1 MTTLRRGDIPV
12 PLFRTNRRRER
23 RRPRAARRKP
33 RRSPPPLATRLW
45 RPDLIWPCLLLAV
58 VLGLYWNT
66 LGHEFVHD
74 DLTLIQ
80 QNRTVTELRWGDIL
94 SHRVYRPVRTLTY
107 ALNYRA
113 GGLDPAGY
121 HLFNLLLHA
130 LNSILVYWLFRA
142 VSGRRTLALA
152 GALLFAAHPV
162 QTAAVAYVS
171 GRKDLLAAFFILA
184 GCLSF
189 LRYRDRGRRRHL
201 LLCLACLV
209 LGVLAK
215 ELVIVLPALLLLL
228 DLCRTDGS
236 GGPAREPVTVRLFR
250 ALARSRLAYA
260 PGFVLAAA
268 SLCYALF
275 LSPASR
281 MEGLW
286 GGSLAAHAGTC
297 FKLFSHYLALAVFPH
312 PLIADYTG
320 DVFPLSPGFADGP
333 TLLAVLLLAAF
344 VAVAVRV
351 YPSRPLVSLGMGW
364 FLAALAPVL
373 QILPFHELAA
383 DHFLYVPLIG
393 ASLLGGVAVDYVSRE
408 RGYRELALGL
418 LVLVLAGYSLRTVG
432 RNRDWADVETL
443 WRATLAEA
451 PGSYRAH
458 TNLAVIHMGQKEQ
471 DLALKHIRRALELDD
486 SRALE
491 WSNLGALYAQMAAK
505 AGLRRK
511 FDQARNLLDKC
522 REAMEEALK
531 RDDSNFMTLTN
542 MGNCY
547 EKAAEIAAATK
558 DFEQVLPLRRTAL
571 SYFQRALK
579 SRNREPNARMVWL
592 SVGGLFLD
600 QARYAHGQGV
610 AAFNEGRF
618 KRKQELEKEADGLY
632 RLAVVHL
639 EKFVEAYPGA
649 RQGQFNLGLCLVHLK
664 EFQEAIP
671 HLERAVRLRAEPES
685 LNLLAHCY
693 DRTGDGGRAVYLYR
707 QSIRLRSAAET
718 HFNLAVLLRRR
729 GELAEAERNLNR
741 ALRLSPPES
750 LERKIRI
757 LLKLIQDHVSRSE
770 DHRRHPLP
778 Q

>member
-1 MTTLRRGDIPV
+1 M
-12 PLFRTNRRRER
+12 
-23 RRPRAARRKP
+23 AARRKD
-33 RRSPPPLATRLW
+33 RRSSPGFGSRLW
-45 RPDLIWPCLLLAV
+45 RPDLLYPCLLVAV
-58 VLGLYWNT
+58 ALGLYWNT

-107 ALNYRA
+107 AFNYWL
-113 GGLDPAGY
+113 GGPEPTGY

-130 LNSILVYWLFRA
+130 LNSLLVYWLFRA
-142 VSGRRTLALA
+142 VTGRRTLALA

-162 QTAAVAYVS
+162 QTGAVAYVS

-189 LRYRDRGRRRHL
+189 LSYRDTGRRRYL

-209 LGVLAK
+209 VGVLAK

-228 DLCRTDGS
+228 DLCRPDHS
-236 GGPAREPVTVRLFR
+236 GGPGREPVAVRIFR
-250 ALARSRLAYA
+250 ALARSRLAYIL
-260 PGFVLAAA
+260 GFLLAAA
-268 SLCYALF
+268 SFYYALF

-286 GGSLAAHAGTC
+286 GGSLAAHAGTS
-297 FKLFSHYLALAVFPH
+297 FKLFSHYLSLALFPH

-320 DVFPLSPGFADGP
+320 DVFALSPGFADAP

-344 VAVAVRV
+344 IAVAVRV

-364 FLAALAPVL
+364 FLTALVPVL
-373 QILPFHELAA
+373 QIVPFHELAA

-393 ASLLGGVAVDYVSRE
+393 ACLVGGAAVDYVSRE
-408 RGYRELALGL
+408 RGYRELALGV
-418 LVLVLAGYSLRTVG
+418 LVLVLVGFTLRTVG

-443 WRATLAEA
+443 WRATLDQA

-458 TNLAVIHMGQKEQ
+458 SNLAVTYMGQQKP
-471 DLALKHIRRALELDD
+471 DLALKHTLRALELNPG
-486 SRALE
+486 RGLE
-491 WSNLGALYAQMAAK
+491 WSNLGALYVQLAERARA
-505 AGLRRK
+505 RK
-511 FDQARNLLDKC
+511 KYDLASNLLDKC
-522 REAMEEALK
+522 RAAAGKALE
-531 RDDSNFMTLTN
+531 RDDSNFMSLAN

-547 EKAAEIAAATK
+547 EKAAEVALAAK
-558 DFEQVLPLRRTAL
+558 DFEQVLPLRETAFG
-571 SYFQRALK
+571 YFQKALK
-579 SRNREPNARMVWL
+579 SRNREPAARMVWL

-600 QARYAHGQGV
+600 QARDVHNQGV
-610 AAFNEGRF
+610 AAFNEGQF
-618 KRKQELEKEADGLY
+618 KRKQELDEQAKRLY
-632 RLAVVHL
+632 EQAVVYL
-639 EKFVEAYPGA
+639 KKFVEAYPGS
-649 RQGQFNLGLCLVHLK
+649 RPGQLNLGLCYVHLRK
-664 EFQEAIP
+664 FQEAIP

-693 DRTGDGGRAVYLYR
+693 DRTGDGDRAVRLYR
-707 QSIRLRSAAET
+707 QSIRLRAAAET
-718 HFNLAVLLRRR
+718 HYNLGVLLRRR
-729 GELAEAERNLNR
+729 GELAEAEKNLKR
-741 ALRLSPPES
+741 ALELSPS
-750 LERKIRI
+750 ADLVRKIRI
-757 LLKLIQDHVSRSE
+757 LLDLIQDHVSRSQ

>member
-1 MTTLRRGDIPV
+1 M
-12 PLFRTNRRRER
+12 
-23 RRPRAARRKP
+23 AARRKD
-33 RRSPPPLATRLW
+33 RRSSPHLGARLW
-45 RPDLIWPCLLLAV
+45 RPALIYPCLLAAV
-58 VLGLYWNT
+58 VVGLYWNT

-107 ALNYRA
+107 ALNYWA
-113 GGLDPAGY
+113 GGLDPTGY

-130 LNSILVYWLFRA
+130 LNSLLVYWLFRA
-142 VSGRRTLALA
+142 VTGRRTLAVA
-152 GALLFAAHPV
+152 GALLFAAHPA

-189 LRYRDRGRRRHL
+189 LSWRDTGRRRHL
-201 LLCLACLV
+201 LGCLACLV
-209 LGVLAK
+209 VGVLAK

-228 DLCRTDGS
+228 DLCRLERS
-236 GGPAREPVTVRLFR
+236 GGPVREPLAVRIVR
-250 ALARSRLAYA
+250 ALVRSRLAYA
-260 PGFVLAAA
+260 LGFVLAAA
-268 SLCYALF
+268 SLYYALF

-286 GGSLAAHAGTC
+286 GGSLAAHAGTS
-297 FKLFSHYLALAVFPH
+297 FKLFSHYLRLALFPH

-320 DVFPLSPGFADGP
+320 EVFALSPGFADAP
-333 TLLAVLLLAAF
+333 TLLSVLLLAAF
-344 VAVAVRV
+344 AAVAVWL

-364 FLAALAPVL
+364 FLVALVPVL

-408 RGYRELALGL
+408 RGYRELALGVL
-418 LVLVLAGYSLRTVG
+418 ALVLVGYSLRTVG
-432 RNRDWADVETL
+432 RNGDWADVETL

-458 TNLAVIHMGQKEQ
+458 TNLAVTYMGKQEPEV
-471 DLALKHIRRALELDD
+471 ALKHTLRALELNPG
-486 SRALE
+486 RALE
-491 WSNLGALYAQMAAK
+491 WSNLSALYVQMAERAR
-505 AGLRRK
+505 ARK
-511 FDQARNLLDKC
+511 DYDQASSLLDKC
-522 REAMEEALK
+522 REAAGEALE
-531 RDDSNFMTLTN
+531 RDDSNFMSLTN

-547 EKAAEIAAATK
+547 EKAAEIAVETGE
-558 DFEQVLPLRRTAL
+558 FEEVESTRQTAL
-571 SYFQRALK
+571 SYFQKALK
-579 SRNREPNARMVWL
+579 FRNREPAARMVSL

-600 QARYAHGQGV
+600 HARYSHSQGV

-618 KRKQELEKEADGLY
+618 KRKQELDEQANELY
-632 RLAVVHL
+632 GHAVDHL
-639 EKFVEAYPGA
+639 KKFVQDYPGS
-649 RQGQFNLGLCLVHLK
+649 RPGQHNLGLSYVHLNK
-664 EFQEAIP
+664 FQEAIP
-671 HLERAVRLRAEPES
+671 HLELAVRLRAEPES
-685 LNLLAHCY
+685 MNLLAHCY
-693 DRTGDGGRAVYLYR
+693 DRTGDEDRAVRLYR
-707 QSIRLRSAAET
+707 QSIRLRPAAET

-729 GELAEAERNLNR
+729 GELEEAERNLQR
-741 ALRLSPPES
+741 ALRLSPSQS
-750 LERKIRI
+750 LERKIGI
-757 LLKLIQDHVSRSE
+757 LLNLIQDHVSRSE

>member
-1 MTTLRRGDIPV
+1 M
-12 PLFRTNRRRER
+12 
-23 RRPRAARRKP
+23 AARRKDK
-33 RRSPPPLATRLW
+33 RSSPGWAARLW
-45 RPDLIWPCLLLAV
+45 RPDLLYPCLLLAV

-80 QNRTVTELRWGDIL
+80 QNRTVTELRWGDIF

-107 ALNYRA
+107 ALNYWA
-113 GGLDPAGY
+113 GGLDPTGY

-142 VSGRRTLALA
+142 VTGRRTLAVA

-189 LRYRDRGRRRHL
+189 LSYRDSGRRRHL

-228 DLCRTDGS
+228 DLCRTHRTGEP
-236 GGPAREPVTVRLFR
+236 GREPVTVRVVR
-250 ALARSRLAYA
+250 ALVRSRLAYA
-260 PGFVLAAA
+260 LGVLLAAA
-268 SLCYALF
+268 SFYYALF

-286 GGSLAAHAGTC
+286 GRSLAAHAGTS

-312 PLIADYTG
+312 PLIADYSG
-320 DVFPLSPGFADGP
+320 EVFPLSPGFADAP

-344 VAVAVRV
+344 AYVAVRV

-364 FLAALAPVL
+364 FLTALVPVL

-393 ASLLGGVAVDYVSRE
+393 ACLLGGVAVDYVSRE
-408 RGYRELALGL
+408 RGYRELAVGVLA
-418 LVLVLAGYSLRTVG
+418 LVLIVFSVRTVG

-443 WRATLAEA
+443 WRATLEHA
-451 PGSYRAH
+451 PASYRAH
-458 TNLAVIHMGQKEQ
+458 SNLAVTYMGKQEPE
-471 DLALKHIRRALELDD
+471 LALKHTLRALELNPG
-486 SRALE
+486 RALE
-491 WSNLGALYAQMAAK
+491 WSNLSALYVQLAERARAQRK
-505 AGLRRK
+505 YGL
-511 FDQARNLLDKC
+511 ASSLLDKC
-522 REAMEEALK
+522 REAAEEALE
-531 RDDSNFMTLTN
+531 RDDSNFMSLAN
-542 MGNCY
+542 MGNCF
-547 EKAAEIAAATK
+547 EKGAEVAVERGETEEAV
-558 DFEQVLPLRRTAL
+558 VLRQTAL
-571 SYFQRALK
+571 SYFQRSLEF
-579 SRNREPNARMVWL
+579 RNREPAARMVWL
-592 SVGGLFLD
+592 SIGGLFLD
-600 QARYAHGQGV
+600 QARVAQSQG
-610 AAFNEGRF
+610 AGAFNQGRF
-618 KRKQELEKEADGLY
+618 RRMQELEKQANELY
-632 RLAVVHL
+632 DQAVVHFK
-639 EKFVEAYPGA
+639 KFVEAYPGS
-649 RQGQFNLGLCLVHLK
+649 RPGQLNLGLCYVHLK
-664 EFQEAIP
+664 KFREAIP

-693 DRTGDGGRAVYLYR
+693 DRTGDGDRAVRLYR

-718 HFNLAVLLRRR
+718 HYNLGVLLRRR
-729 GELAEAERNLNR
+729 GELAEAEKNLKR
-741 ALRLSPPES
+741 ALELSPS
-750 LERKIRI
+750 KDLARKIGI
-757 LLKLIQDHVSRSE
+757 LRGLIQDHVRRSQ
-770 DHRRHPLP
+770 DHGRHPLP

>member
-1 MTTLRRGDIPV
+1 M
-12 PLFRTNRRRER
+12 
-23 RRPRAARRKP
+23 AARRKD
-33 RRSPPPLATRLW
+33 RRSSPGLGARLW
-45 RPDLIWPCLLLAV
+45 RPDLIYPCLLLAV
-58 VLGLYWNT
+58 ALGLYWNT

-107 ALNYRA
+107 ALNYWA

-142 VSGRRTLALA
+142 VTGRRTLAVA
-152 GALLFAAHPV
+152 GALIFAAHPV

-189 LRYRDRGRRRHL
+189 LSYRDTGRRRYL
-201 LLCLACLV
+201 LVCLACLV
-209 LGVLAK
+209 VGVLAK

-228 DLCRTDGS
+228 DLCRTDRS
-236 GGPAREPVTVRLFR
+236 GGPGREPVAVRIVR
-250 ALARSRLAYA
+250 ALVRSRLAYA
-260 PGFVLAAA
+260 LGFVLAAA
-268 SLCYALF
+268 SLYYALF

-320 DVFPLSPGFADGP
+320 DVFLLSPGFADAP

-344 VAVAVRV
+344 AVTAVWV

-364 FLAALAPVL
+364 FLAALVPVL

-393 ASLLGGVAVDYVSRE
+393 ASLLGGAAVDYVSRE
-408 RGYRELALGL
+408 RGYRELAVGVLA
-418 LVLVLAGYSLRTVG
+418 LVLAGFSLRTVG

-458 TNLAVIHMGQKEQ
+458 TNLGVAYMRKQP
-471 DLALKHIRRALELDD
+471 DLALKHTLRALELNPG
-486 SRALE
+486 RALE
-491 WSNLGALYAQMAAK
+491 WSNLGVLYAQLAERA
-505 AGLRRK
+505 RVRK
-511 FDQARNLLDKC
+511 KYDLASNLLDKC
-522 REAMEEALK
+522 REAMEEALR
-531 RDDSNFMTLTN
+531 RDDPNFMSLAN

-547 EKAAEIAAATK
+547 EREADVVLATK
-558 DFEQVLPLRRTAL
+558 DLEQVLPLRQTAL
-571 SYFQRALK
+571 SYFQKALK
-579 SRNREPNARMVWL
+579 FRNREPNARMVWS

-600 QARYAHGQGV
+600 QARLAHTQAV
-610 AAFNEGRF
+610 DAFNKGRF
-618 KRKQELEKEADGLY
+618 ERKRELDEQANELY
-632 RLAVVHL
+632 EQAVAYFR
-639 EKFVEAYPGA
+639 KFVEAYPGS
-649 RQGQFNLGLCLVHLK
+649 RRGQHNLGLCYVHLGK
-664 EFQEAIP
+664 FEEAIP
-671 HLERAVRLRAEPES
+671 HLERAVRLEAEPES

-693 DRTGDGGRAVYLYR
+693 DRTGDGDRAVGLYR
-707 QSIRLRSAAET
+707 QSIRLRAAAET

-729 GELAEAERNLNR
+729 GEPAEAEKHLKR
-741 ALRLSPPES
+741 ALELSPSDE
-750 LERKIRI
+750 LVRRIRI
-757 LLKLIQDHVSRSE
+757 LLNLIQDHVSRSE
-770 DHRRHPLP
+770 DHRRHSLP

>member
-1 MTTLRRGDIPV
+1 M
-12 PLFRTNRRRER
+12 
-23 RRPRAARRKP
+23 AARRKN
-33 RRSPPPLATRLW
+33 RRSSPGLGARLW
-45 RPDLIWPCLLLAV
+45 RPDLVYPCLLVAV

-80 QNRTVTELRWGDIL
+80 QNRTVTELRWGELL

-107 ALNYRA
+107 ALNYWV
-113 GGLDPAGY
+113 GGLDPMGY

-130 LNSILVYWLFRA
+130 LNSMLVYWLFRA

-171 GRKDLLAAFFILA
+171 GRKDLLAAFFILS

-189 LRYRDRGRRRHL
+189 LSYRDTGRRRSL

-209 LGVLAK
+209 VGVLAK
-215 ELVIVLPALLLLL
+215 ELVIVLPALLLIL
-228 DLCRTDGS
+228 DLCRSDRSRDPG
-236 GGPAREPVTVRLFR
+236 REPVTVRVLR
-250 ALARSRLAYA
+250 TLLRSRLAYA
-260 PGFVLAAA
+260 LGFVLAAV
-268 SLCYALF
+268 SLYYALY

-281 MEGLW
+281 MEELW

-297 FKLFSHYLALAVFPH
+297 FKLFSHYLGLALFPH

-320 DVFPLSPGFADGP
+320 DVFALSPGFADAP
-333 TLLAVLLLAAF
+333 TLLAVLLLAVFA
-344 VAVAVRV
+344 AAAVRV
-351 YPSRPLVSLGMGW
+351 YPVRPLVSLGMGW
-364 FLAALAPVL
+364 FLTALVPVL

-393 ASLLGGVAVDYVSRE
+393 VCLVGGAAVDYVSRE
-408 RGYRELALGL
+408 RGYRELALGVL
-418 LVLVLAGYSLRTVG
+418 ALVLVVFSLRTVG
-432 RNRDWADVETL
+432 RNRDWADVENL
-443 WRATLAEA
+443 WRATAEQA

-458 TNLAVIHMGQKEQ
+458 SNLAVTYMGKKQQ
-471 DLALKHIRRALELDD
+471 DLALKHVQRALELDA

-491 WSNLGALYAQMAAK
+491 WSNLGALYVQLAERAR
-505 AGLRRK
+505 GRK
-511 FDQARNLLDKC
+511 KYDLASNLLDKC

-547 EKAAEIAAATK
+547 EKAAEIALATK

-571 SYFQRALK
+571 SYFQRALEF
-579 SRNREPNARMVWL
+579 RNREPAARMVWS

-600 QARYAHGQGV
+600 QARYAQLQGLD
-610 AAFNEGRF
+610 ALKQGRF
-618 KRKQELEKEADGLY
+618 ERRRELDEEARKLY
-632 RLAVVHL
+632 EQAVVYL
-639 EKFVEAYPGA
+639 KKFVEAYPGS
-649 RQGQFNLGLCLVHLK
+649 RPGLLNLGLSHVHLEK
-664 EFQEAIP
+664 YETAVP
-671 HLERAVRLRAEPES
+671 YLERAVRIRADPES
-685 LNLLAHCY
+685 LNLLARCY
-693 DRTGDGGRAVYLYR
+693 DKLGDGDLAVRLYR
-707 QSIRLRSAAET
+707 KSIGLRPAAET
-718 HFNLAVLLRRR
+718 HYNLGVLHRRR
-729 GELAEAERNLNR
+729 GELPEAEKHLKR
-741 ALRLSPPES
+741 ALELSPSAS
-750 LERKIRI
+750 LVPRIKI
-757 LLKLIQDHVSRSE
+757 LLDLIRDHVSRSQ

>member
-1 MTTLRRGDIPV
+1 M
-12 PLFRTNRRRER
+12 
-23 RRPRAARRKP
+23 AARRKD
-33 RRSPPPLATRLW
+33 RRSSPGLGARLW
-45 RPDLIWPCLLLAV
+45 RPDLIYPCLLLAV
-58 VLGLYWNT
+58 ALGLYWNT

-107 ALNYRA
+107 ALNYWA

-142 VSGRRTLALA
+142 VTGRRTLAVA
-152 GALLFAAHPV
+152 GALIFAAHPV

-189 LRYRDRGRRRHL
+189 LSYRDTGRRRYL
-201 LLCLACLV
+201 LVCLACLV
-209 LGVLAK
+209 VGVLAK

-228 DLCRTDGS
+228 DLCRTDRS
-236 GGPAREPVTVRLFR
+236 GGPGREPVAVRIVR
-250 ALARSRLAYA
+250 ALVRSRLAYA
-260 PGFVLAAA
+260 LGFVLAAA
-268 SLCYALF
+268 SLYYALF

-320 DVFPLSPGFADGP
+320 DVFLLSPGFADAP

-344 VAVAVRV
+344 AVTAVWV

-364 FLAALAPVL
+364 FLAALVPVL

-393 ASLLGGVAVDYVSRE
+393 ASLLGGAAVDYVSRE
-408 RGYRELALGL
+408 RGYRELAVGVLA
-418 LVLVLAGYSLRTVG
+418 LVLAGFSLRTVG

-458 TNLAVIHMGQKEQ
+458 TNLGVAYMRKQP
-471 DLALKHIRRALELDD
+471 DLALKHTLRALELNPG
-486 SRALE
+486 RALE
-491 WSNLGALYAQMAAK
+491 WSNLGVLYAQLAERA
-505 AGLRRK
+505 RVRK
-511 FDQARNLLDKC
+511 KYDLASNLLDKC
-522 REAMEEALK
+522 REAMEEALR
-531 RDDSNFMTLTN
+531 RDDPNFMSLAN

-547 EKAAEIAAATK
+547 EREADVVLATK
-558 DFEQVLPLRRTAL
+558 DLEQVLPLRQTAL
-571 SYFQRALK
+571 SYFQKALK
-579 SRNREPNARMVWL
+579 FRNREPNARMVWS

-600 QARYAHGQGV
+600 QARLAHTQAV
-610 AAFNEGRF
+610 DAFNKGRF
-618 KRKQELEKEADGLY
+618 ERKRELDEQANELY
-632 RLAVVHL
+632 EQAVAYFR
-639 EKFVEAYPGA
+639 KFVEAYPGS
-649 RQGQFNLGLCLVHLK
+649 RRGQHNLGLCYVHLGK
-664 EFQEAIP
+664 FEEAIP
-671 HLERAVRLRAEPES
+671 HLERAVRLEAEPES

-693 DRTGDGGRAVYLYR
+693 DRTGDGDRAVGLYR
-707 QSIRLRSAAET
+707 QSIRLRAAAET

-729 GELAEAERNLNR
+729 GEPAEAEKHLKR
-741 ALRLSPPES
+741 ALELSPSDE
-750 LERKIRI
+750 LVRRIRI
-757 LLKLIQDHVSRSE
+757 LLNLIQDHVSRSE

>member
-1 MTTLRRGDIPV
+1 M
-12 PLFRTNRRRER
+12 
-23 RRPRAARRKP
+23 AARRKG
-33 RRSPPPLATRLW
+33 RRSSPGLGARLW
-45 RPDLIWPCLLLAV
+45 RPDLIYPCLLLAV
-58 VLGLYWNT
+58 ALGLYWNT

-107 ALNYRA
+107 ALNYWA

-142 VSGRRTLALA
+142 VTGRRTLAVA
-152 GALLFAAHPV
+152 GALIFAAHPV

-189 LRYRDRGRRRHL
+189 LSYRDSGRRRYL

-209 LGVLAK
+209 VGVLAK

-228 DLCRTDGS
+228 DLCRTDRS
-236 GGPAREPVTVRLFR
+236 GGTVREPVAVRIFR
-250 ALARSRLAYA
+250 ALVRSRLAYA
-260 PGFVLAAA
+260 LGFVLAAA
-268 SLCYALF
+268 SLGYALF

-286 GGSLAAHAGTC
+286 GGSLATHAGTC

-320 DVFPLSPGFADGP
+320 DVFPLSPGFADAP
-333 TLLAVLLLAAF
+333 TLLAVVLLAAF
-344 VAVAVRV
+344 VVAAVRI

-364 FLAALAPVL
+364 FLAALVPVL

-408 RGYRELALGL
+408 RGYRELAVGVLA
-418 LVLVLAGYSLRTVG
+418 LVLAGFSLRTVG

-458 TNLAVIHMGQKEQ
+458 TNLGVAYMREQ
-471 DLALKHIRRALELDD
+471 PDVALKHTLRALELNPG
-486 SRALE
+486 RALE
-491 WSNLGALYAQMAAK
+491 WSNLGVLYAQLAERA
-505 AGLRRK
+505 RVRK
-511 FDQARNLLDKC
+511 EYDLASNLLDKC
-522 REAMEEALK
+522 REAMEEALS
-531 RDDSNFMTLTN
+531 RDDPNFMSLAN

-547 EKAAEIAAATK
+547 EREADVVLATN
-558 DFEQVLPLRRTAL
+558 DLERVLPLRQTAL
-571 SYFQRALK
+571 SYFQKALK
-579 SRNREPNARMVWL
+579 FRSREPNARMVWS

-600 QARYAHGQGV
+600 QARLAHRQGV
-610 AAFNEGRF
+610 EAFNKGRF
-618 KRKQELEKEADGLY
+618 ERKRELDEQANELY
-632 RLAVVHL
+632 EQAVGYFR
-639 EKFVEAYPGA
+639 KFVEAYPGSQ
-649 RQGQFNLGLCLVHLK
+649 RGQHNLGLCYVHLGK
-664 EFQEAIP
+664 FEEAIP
-671 HLERAVRLRAEPES
+671 HLERAVRLQAGPES
-685 LNLLAHCY
+685 LNLLAHSY
-693 DRTGDGGRAVYLYR
+693 DRTGDGDRAVHLYR
-707 QSIRLRSAAET
+707 QSIRLRAAAET

-729 GELAEAERNLNR
+729 GEPAEAEKHLKR
-741 ALRLSPPES
+741 ALELSPS
-750 LERKIRI
+750 ADLARKIRI
-757 LLKLIQDHVSRSE
+757 LRNLIQDHVSRSE

>member
-1 MTTLRRGDIPV
+1 M
-12 PLFRTNRRRER
+12 
-23 RRPRAARRKP
+23 AARRKD
-33 RRSPPPLATRLW
+33 RRSSPGLGARLW
-45 RPDLIWPCLLLAV
+45 RPDLIYPCLLLAV
-58 VLGLYWNT
+58 ALGLYWNT

-107 ALNYRA
+107 ALNYWA

-142 VSGRRTLALA
+142 VTGRRTLAVA
-152 GALLFAAHPV
+152 GALIFAAHPV

-189 LRYRDRGRRRHL
+189 LSYRDTGRRGYL
-201 LLCLACLV
+201 VLCLACLV
-209 LGVLAK
+209 VGVLAK

-228 DLCRTDGS
+228 DLCRTDRS
-236 GGPAREPVTVRLFR
+236 GGPGREPVAVRIVR
-250 ALARSRLAYA
+250 ALVRSRLAYA
-260 PGFVLAAA
+260 LGFVLAAA
-268 SLCYALF
+268 SLYYALF

-320 DVFPLSPGFADGP
+320 DVFPLSPGFADAP

-344 VAVAVRV
+344 AVTAVWV

-364 FLAALAPVL
+364 FLAALVPVL

-393 ASLLGGVAVDYVSRE
+393 ASLLGGAAVDYVSRE
-408 RGYRELALGL
+408 RGYRELAVGVLA
-418 LVLVLAGYSLRTVG
+418 LVLAGFSLRTVG

-458 TNLAVIHMGQKEQ
+458 TNLGVAYMRKQP
-471 DLALKHIRRALELDD
+471 DLALKHTLRALELNPG
-486 SRALE
+486 RALE
-491 WSNLGALYAQMAAK
+491 WSNLGVLYAQLAERAR
-505 AGLRRK
+505 ARK
-511 FDQARNLLDKC
+511 KYDLASNLLDKC
-522 REAMEEALK
+522 REAMEEALR
-531 RDDSNFMTLTN
+531 RDDPNFMSLAN

-547 EKAAEIAAATK
+547 EREADVVLATK
-558 DFEQVLPLRRTAL
+558 DLEQVLPLRQTAL
-571 SYFQRALK
+571 SYFQKALK
-579 SRNREPNARMVWL
+579 FRNREPNARMVWS

-600 QARYAHGQGV
+600 QARLAHTQAV
-610 AAFNEGRF
+610 DAFNKGRF
-618 KRKQELEKEADGLY
+618 ERKRELDEQANELY
-632 RLAVVHL
+632 EHAVVYFK
-639 EKFVEAYPGA
+639 KFVEAYPGS
-649 RQGQFNLGLCLVHLK
+649 RRGQHNLGLCYVHLGK
-664 EFQEAIP
+664 FEEAIP
-671 HLERAVRLRAEPES
+671 HLERAVRLQAEPES

-693 DRTGDGGRAVYLYR
+693 DRTGDGDRAVGLYR
-707 QSIRLRSAAET
+707 QSIRLRAAAET

-729 GELAEAERNLNR
+729 GEPAEAEKHLKR
-741 ALRLSPPES
+741 ALELSPSAE
-750 LERKIRI
+750 LVRKIRI
-757 LLKLIQDHVSRSE
+757 LRNLIQDHVSRSK